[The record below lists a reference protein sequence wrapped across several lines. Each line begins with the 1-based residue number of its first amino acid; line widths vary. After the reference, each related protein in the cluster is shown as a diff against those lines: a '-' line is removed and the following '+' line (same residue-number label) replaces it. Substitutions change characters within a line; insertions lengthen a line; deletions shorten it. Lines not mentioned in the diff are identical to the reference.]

1 MCKTGVKG
9 IGKNMWYMYLRDVV
23 YVHRCICR
31 DKDVVYVQRCG
42 ICTCGIYTESQ
53 STVGKQTRKELK
65 LMLFDLFW

>member
-23 YVHRCICR
+23 YEHRRICR